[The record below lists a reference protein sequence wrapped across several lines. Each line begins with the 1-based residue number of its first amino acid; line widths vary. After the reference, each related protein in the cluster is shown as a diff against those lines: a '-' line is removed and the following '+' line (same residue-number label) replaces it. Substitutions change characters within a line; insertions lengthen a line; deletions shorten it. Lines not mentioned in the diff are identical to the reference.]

1 MQYTVSCSYLEIYN
15 EMLND
20 LLNPSSSTAGLQ
32 LREDPTS
39 GTVCDNLVKSVVTSA
54 ENATNLLA
62 GGVHKRRRAATAMN
76 KESSRSHTI
85 FSLHIDVK
93 QQEGLT
99 RRAQL
104 HLIDLAGSERQKDA
118 KTEGAT
124 FKETTLIN
132 QSLTTLGRVIS
143 ALVDM
148 SNGPMC
154 TVFAALNV

>member
-1 MQYTVSCSYLEIYN
+1 
-15 EMLND
+15 MLVD
-20 LLNPSSSTAGLQ
+20 A
-32 LREDPTS
+32 
-39 GTVCDNLVKSVVTSA
+39 VK
-54 ENATNLLA
+54 E
-62 GGVHKRRRAATAMN
+62 
-76 KESSRSHTI
+76 
-85 FSLHIDVK
+85 
-93 QQEGLT
+93 QEGLT

-154 TVFAALNV
+154 TVFSALNGSCRQRASRALPRLETHFLSEGHSSS